1 MKTIFFEKYTDNTRK
16 VQETMRYMGI
26 DLKIIVSEDFGFL
39 SEEVSPLCEY
49 FVSLQNQEEHMEREL
64 TCDLLEVPEYWEIQS
79 EGRIGSIYEAGCKR
93 ATIYFAEPAKK
104 EIVQRVEW
112 NGDNGWVYKIDYY
125 NRYGLKYTSEFL
137 DVDRNVE
144 SKVYYSDRNEEVIV
158 IQPQNDVVMLLENG
172 VVKAFFNSYIQF
184 IEFCITEIGTGDKN
198 ILFVQDEQC
207 RILDLEVN
215 GESVWD
221 AVLFSD
227 SNLLEKYKNVGGKN
241 GYRFYAIPEQYPPN
255 HVSENVLILTAS
267 DQIEKLDE
275 LSQEM
280 PEMIFHI
287 AAHTQV
293 SDKLYKLAE
302 RENVMVY
309 PGVSK
314 EELDNLWK
322 KCDFYLDINHYREI
336 DNAVDEA
343 SQRNLL
349 IMGFENTVHQKD
361 LMVGG
366 CVYAA
371 HDYKKLVPVIRYLK
385 KDHAFTQK
393 LLLAQQKKRGCFSY
407 KM

>member
-1 MKTIFFEKYTDNTRK
+1 
-16 VQETMRYMGI
+16 
-26 DLKIIVSEDFGFL
+26 
-39 SEEVSPLCEY
+39 
-49 FVSLQNQEEHMEREL
+49 MEREL

-79 EGRIGSIYEAGCKR
+79 EGRISGIYEAGCKR
-93 ATIYFAEPAKK
+93 ATIYFAEPEKK

-125 NRYGLKYTSEFL
+125 NRYGLKYASEFL

-221 AVLFSD
+221 AVLFSN
-227 SNLLEKYKNVGGKN
+227 SELLEKYKNTGGKN

-393 LLLAQQKKRGCFSY
+393 LLLAQQKKRGCFLY